1 MSKFISKTEAEKL
14 KKKLNMKYGAKLEE
28 INLQIQD
35 DVKLYGFVTMET
47 EIKKEKL
54 FDEIRSE
61 EKYYR

>member
-1 MSKFISKTEAEKL
+1 
-14 KKKLNMKYGAKLEE
+14 MKYGAKLEE